1 MSTNIQPPIKGAP
14 LRAQWGVDIT
24 AAVNDSRVF
33 SGKGLLV
40 RHGFGGNGYAI
51 PLPNMRETKQVS
63 KIDHP
68 FQVRRIIKPSKD
80 QNAEP
85 EIKYAIFLPE
95 DSLRVNNQEID
106 IVSKLEIVE
115 DTSQWYYIADEI
127 KDECAIKLQIKKSDD
142 GTISGKLETK
152 NVAATD
158 NQPGED
164 ITDTLLNTTI
174 AKISPLSITQSVM
187 SAIVLDIPIV
197 DDVSIG
203 RNSENAALQ
212 ISHFNDNEKDSG
224 ISLAAYLAPLLHA
237 DIETGE
243 ISAGE
248 KTSDQ
253 GGEDSYSPMLLARY
267 NGQIIYIPLSAGNS
281 EEPPYPGDGSEEPP
295 DSGDGSEEPPDSG
308 DGDWTVDDC
317 SITTN
322 TEHGAVTSGIASI
335 YGFADAP
342 VGTVPIVANVN
353 GQKVLCWGCTG
364 NFGLTATKNGNGW
377 TYTVSAGYYIRARTA
392 RYVSNSL
399 TVSKSGGVY
408 LKVPMDG
415 GDVVIEH
422 SPSAIPS
429 STSTITYIPLYWL
442 NTTGFVTDYRGA
454 PQIQMWE

>member
-68 FQVRRIIKPSKD
+68 YQVRRIIKPSKD
-80 QNAEP
+80 QNAKP

-106 IVSKLEIVE
+106 IVSNLEIVE

-127 KDECAIKLQIKKSDD
+127 ENECAIKLQIKKSDD
-142 GTISGKLETK
+142 GTISGKLS
-152 NVAATD
+152 VLVDAPD

-224 ISLAAYLAPLLHA
+224 RSLASYLAPLLHA

-243 ISAGE
+243 ISAGG

-295 DSGDGSEEPPDSG
+295 DSEG
-308 DGDWTVDDC
+308 GDWAVDDC

-377 TYTVSAGYYIRARTA
+377 TYTVSDGYYIRARTA
-392 RYVSNSL
+392 IYISNSL
-399 TVSKSGGVY
+399 TVSTSGWVY

-415 GDVVIEH
+415 SGAVIEH
-422 SPSAIPS
+422 TTSSVPF

-442 NTTGFVTDYRGA
+442 NTTGYVADYRGA
-454 PQIQMWE
+454 PQVQVWE